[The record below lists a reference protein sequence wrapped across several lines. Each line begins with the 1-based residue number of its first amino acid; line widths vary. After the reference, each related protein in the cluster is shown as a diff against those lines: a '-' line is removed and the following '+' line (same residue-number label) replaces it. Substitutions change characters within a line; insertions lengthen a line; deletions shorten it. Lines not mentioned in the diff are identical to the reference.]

1 MVAARVLLLSN
12 TGMIV
17 GGGEVSLLQL
27 LRDLDRGRWP
37 VTVGC
42 PEEGA
47 VAARARS
54 QGVPVLIVP
63 MPTVRGSGLLRL
75 PSLVT
80 RLAGRIREGQ
90 FGLIHANGSR
100 CMLYGGL
107 AGRRAGVPVL
117 WHVRIDSKDPWL
129 DPLLERLADRIV
141 ANSAATAAR
150 FGGRAAGR
158 VTVVPNGVDLAA
170 FRPGLGGARVR
181 GELGIPPEA
190 RLVGT
195 VGRLHPVKG
204 HDLFLRAAAE
214 VATAFPT
221 AHFLLV
227 GGGEAE
233 GELKA
238 LAAQLGLDPRVH
250 FAGHREDIP
259 EILPALDCFV
269 LASREEPFGR
279 VLVEAMAAGLPVV
292 AARVGGV
299 PEIVLEGTTGLLVPP
314 GDPAPL
320 AAAIRQILADP
331 ARARAMGLAGRT
343 RAERE
348 YDAALHARRVEA
360 LYADLVGSGGAGLPR
375 A

>member
-1 MVAARVLLLSN
+1 MVGAPVLLLAN
-12 TGMIV
+12 TGVVV

-27 LRDLDRGRWP
+27 LRDLDRRRWP
-37 VTVGC
+37 VTLAC

-54 QGVPVLIVP
+54 QGVPVIILP

-75 PSLVT
+75 PGLVA
-80 RLAGRIREGQ
+80 RLARRIRQAG
-90 FGLIHANGSR
+90 FGLVHANGSR

-107 AGRRAGVPVL
+107 AGRWATVPVL
-117 WHVRIDSKDPWL
+117 WHVRVNARDPWL
-129 DPLLERLADRIV
+129 DPLLGRLAARIV
-141 ANSAATAAR
+141 ANSAATAGR
-150 FGGRAAGR
+150 FGGHAAR
-158 VTVVPNGVDLAA
+158 RIAVVPNGVDLAA
-170 FRPGLGGARVR
+170 FRPGQGGARVR
-181 GELGIPPEA
+181 RELGIPADA

-214 VATAFPT
+214 VATAFPA

-233 GELKA
+233 EELKA
-238 LAAQLGLDPRVH
+238 LAAELGLGPRAH

-259 EILPALDCFV
+259 DILPALDCFV
-269 LASREEPFGR
+269 LASRQEAFGR

-299 PEIVLEGTTGLLVPP
+299 PEIVLEGTTGLMVPP
-314 GDPAPL
+314 EDPAPL
-320 AAAIRQILADP
+320 AAAIRRVLADP
-331 ARARAMGLAGRT
+331 ARARAMGLAGRA

-348 YDAALHARRVEA
+348 YDAALHARRIEA
-360 LYADLVGSGGAGLPR
+360 LYADLTGSRGEDLPR